1 MSDFIENHYPD
12 FKYGR
17 TRIFNGMNPT
27 MTNENVLFNSSFE
40 SGNLDVVIK
49 VNELEY

>member
-17 TRIFNGMNPT
+17 SRIFTGMNPT
-27 MTNENVLFNSSFE
+27 MTNQNVSFSSTFE

-49 VNELEY
+49 LSDL